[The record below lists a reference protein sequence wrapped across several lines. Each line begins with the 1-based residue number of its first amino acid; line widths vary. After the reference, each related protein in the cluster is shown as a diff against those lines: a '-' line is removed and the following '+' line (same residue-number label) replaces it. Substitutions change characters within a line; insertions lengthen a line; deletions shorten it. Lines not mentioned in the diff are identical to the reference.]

1 VGGVIVAFAV
11 LTALIGAGYLSARVG
26 FVELETG
33 RKLNVIAF
41 YVFSPALL
49 FSMLSQASSD
59 ILFSPVLLII
69 FIASASTALLFI
81 LISRL
86 FFRRTFA
93 ETTIGFSASSY
104 LNANNFGLPVSLFVL
119 GDLAYFAPVLLLHLV
134 VFLPVILILLEF
146 AKYRGASILKAFRS
160 TVTNPLILASVLGS
174 IISATDLVVPEVILT
189 PLETMGAAAVPM
201 ILFAYG
207 VSLRGQKL
215 FEQSGDRPFTATV
228 VVLKSL
234 VMPTIAYLL
243 SAFVFQLSAEATFAA
258 VILASLPAAQ
268 NVFTFASV
276 YQTKMFEVRD
286 VLLITTVMSLPIMFV
301 VALLLRP

>member
-1 VGGVIVAFAV
+1 
-11 LTALIGAGYLSARVG
+11 
-26 FVELETG
+26 
-33 RKLNVIAF
+33 
-41 YVFSPALL
+41 
-49 FSMLSQASSD
+49 
-59 ILFSPVLLII
+59 
-69 FIASASTALLFI
+69 
-81 LISRL
+81 
-86 FFRRTFA
+86 
-93 ETTIGFSASSY
+93 
-104 LNANNFGLPVSLFVL
+104 
-119 GDLAYFAPVLLLHLV
+119 
-134 VFLPVILILLEF
+134 
-146 AKYRGASILKAFRS
+146 
-160 TVTNPLILASVLGS
+160 
-174 IISATDLVVPEVILT
+174 
-189 PLETMGAAAVPM
+189 M

-243 SAFVFQLSAEATFAA
+243 SAFVFHLSAEATFAA